1 MKQHLFLLR
10 DAEGFLPGLL
20 GEGFSF
26 IVKVQREQSNV
37 VILSS
42 GLKLTGMFSFVRIGF
57 ILLGHLFIHS
67 LSPCHGQERRPAFG
81 MEVGMKGIELMS

>member
-1 MKQHLFLLR
+1 MWY
-10 DAEGFLPGLL
+10 A
-20 GEGFSF
+20 F
-26 IVKVQREQSNV
+26 IVKVRREQSN

-42 GLKLTGMFSFVRIGF
+42 GLKLTGMISFVRIGF

-81 MEVGMKGIELMS
+81 MEVGMKGIEQMS

>member
-1 MKQHLFLLR
+1 MWY
-10 DAEGFLPGLL
+10 A
-20 GEGFSF
+20 F

-37 VILSS
+37 ILSS
-42 GLKLTGMFSFVRIGF
+42 GLKLTGMISFVRIGF

>member
-1 MKQHLFLLR
+1 MWYV
-10 DAEGFLPGLL
+10 
-20 GEGFSF
+20 F
-26 IVKVQREQSNV
+26 IVKVWREQNNV

-42 GLKLTGMFSFVRIGF
+42 RFKLT
-57 ILLGHLFIHS
+57 GHLFIHS